1 MTVSIRSRFVFT
13 VGSNLV
19 RSALSFVTGILLARW
34 LGPTSYGNMAFLL
47 GTFIGLRQLLD
58 MGSSSAF
65 FTFLSQ
71 RSRSKRFV
79 QSFYAWLG
87 IQFIIPLCIIG
98 VLFPTRWIQNIWHG
112 EPRDLVLLAF
122 AAAYMQLS
130 VWPVIQ
136 QAGEAQR
143 KTVWVQGVGVVIAAV
158 HLLVVVL
165 LLSLGRMGLYAVFT
179 ASAVEY
185 LLAAVVAHK
194 RMRYAPADETGP
206 GEVPEPVFKNFLH
219 YCIPLIP
226 YAGVSFA
233 NEFADRWLLQNYG
246 GGVQQAFYAVGAQFA
261 SIALIATT
269 ASLRIFW
276 KEIAEANHRGDHV
289 RAGLLY
295 KRVSRLLFLV
305 GAVIAGFLI
314 PWSGAL
320 LHKILGSAYVGG
332 AMTLAIMFLYP
343 VHQSMGQIGCT
354 MLMATER
361 VSYQVI
367 SGIVFMIAGIVVSY
381 FVLAP
386 RSAAIPGL
394 GLASEGLA
402 IKMLVMQ
409 FMQVNVI
416 AYIISR
422 IWRWPFDWV
431 YQPVSLLGCLGL
443 GWLAHFAA
451 TGLAGKTWSLF
462 VVMGIG
468 GLFYLAL
475 MGAFVYAMPWLAGLT
490 REELVLDVRCAWHAI
505 PRLFGQK
512 QVQL

>member
-1 MTVSIRSRFVFT
+1 
-13 VGSNLV
+13 
-19 RSALSFVTGILLARW
+19 
-34 LGPTSYGNMAFLL
+34 
-47 GTFIGLRQLLD
+47 
-58 MGSSSAF
+58 
-65 FTFLSQ
+65 
-71 RSRSKRFV
+71 
-79 QSFYAWLG
+79 
-87 IQFIIPLCIIG
+87 
-98 VLFPTRWIQNIWHG
+98 
-112 EPRDLVLLAF
+112 
-122 AAAYMQLS
+122 
-130 VWPVIQ
+130 
-136 QAGEAQR
+136 
-143 KTVWVQGVGVVIAAV
+143 
-158 HLLVVVL
+158 
-165 LLSLGRMGLYAVFT
+165 
-179 ASAVEY
+179 
-185 LLAAVVAHK
+185 
-194 RMRYAPADETGP
+194 
-206 GEVPEPVFKNFLH
+206 
-219 YCIPLIP
+219 
-226 YAGVSFA
+226 
-233 NEFADRWLLQNYG
+233 
-246 GGVQQAFYAVGAQFA
+246 
-261 SIALIATT
+261 
-269 ASLRIFW
+269 
-276 KEIAEANHRGDHV
+276 V